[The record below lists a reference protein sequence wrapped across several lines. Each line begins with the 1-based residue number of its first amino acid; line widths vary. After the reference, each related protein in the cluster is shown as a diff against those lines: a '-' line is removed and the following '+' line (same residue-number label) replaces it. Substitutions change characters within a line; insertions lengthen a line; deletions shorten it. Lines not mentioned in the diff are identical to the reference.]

1 MEKRIIILQTHQE
14 KTHAVGIHQR
24 KETKKKKIKKRKHA
38 ALLFS
43 LISFE
48 CQESQVSLKS

>member
-24 KETKKKKIKKRKHA
+24 KETKKKKLKKRKDA
-38 ALLFS
+38 WN
-43 LISFE
+43 
-48 CQESQVSLKS
+48 K